1 MNGTRYSQ
9 VPPRSPTRVPHYPMS
24 VRALEPG
31 TYIKRSTQT
40 LASARSGHLYHSR
53 SCNLSVYSQQNVDF
67 RMSCGLTAIGVI
79 WAVVS
84 ILGTAAS
91 CVGFF
96 LPYWLEGTL
105 GNTSH
110 PVHFGVFRRC
120 NYFMNNEVVLK
131 CGHYTTFSDI
141 PTMTW
146 KICTVVIGLGC
157 VTSLFVSF
165 CGLLACCVRD
175 FVTRRVGRVCGVLQF
190 IAAILI
196 GTGMALYPQGWSH
209 EHVREACG
217 PDSQPYN
224 PGSCTIGW
232 TFYLTAGGCG
242 TLMIATLLS
251 WHAGTKTV
259 SYDD

>member
-1 MNGTRYSQ
+1 MSGLYANSHLPQSRIQFVKRSQ
-9 VPPRSPTRVPHYPMS
+9 HYFIPLLFESLILLAVDQSMTS
-24 VRALEPG
+24 SYLLPCSLLLSSHRALEPG

-120 NYFMNNEVVLK
+120 NYFMNNDVVLK

-190 IAAILI
+190 IA
-196 GTGMALYPQGWSH
+196 GMFIFVH
-209 EHVREACG
+209 
-217 PDSQPYN
+217 
-224 PGSCTIGW
+224 
-232 TFYLTAGGCG
+232 
-242 TLMIATLLS
+242 LL
-251 WHAGTKTV
+251 V
-259 SYDD
+259 